1 MKLQIKD
8 ISAVYINPDRFLDR
22 KNKMEG
28 WVKKIG
34 FKSISRVAF
43 NTTYPDRAIT
53 MNYAHLNALR
63 SLLDMSQRPP
73 DTNAS
78 IPAILFEDDAAPM
91 QPLPEYFDVPEEA
104 DLVYLGGSNYDLL
117 GIKLE
122 EYNEDFCRVYNM
134 LSFHA
139 VLFPNKSSV
148 KKIIKLLEKAIN
160 EKKFNDITIASSS
173 TENIFLV
180 PKEGNYFFQDD
191 YTSEVTKFYWKDVLN
206 KFLK

>member
-22 KNKMEG
+22 QRKMEG
-28 WVKKIG
+28 WIHGVG
-34 FKSISRVAF
+34 FSSVTRIAYNESF
-43 NTTYPDRAIT
+43 PDRAIT
-53 MNYAHLNALR
+53 MNHAHKYALEQSKNDVPFI
-63 SLLDMSQRPP
+63 LL
-73 DTNAS
+73 
-78 IPAILFEDDAAPM
+78 EDDAALM
-91 QPLPEYFDVPEEA
+91 QPLPEYFDIPEEA
-104 DLVYLGGSNYDLL
+104 DLVYLGGSNYNLL

-122 EYNEDFCRVYNM
+122 EYNKDFYRVYNM

-139 VLFPNKSSV
+139 VLFPNRNFVEKV
-148 KKIIKLLEKAIN
+148 IKLLEKAIN

-191 YTSEVTKFYWKDVLN
+191 YTSNVTKFYWKDVLN

>member
-22 KNKMEG
+22 KNKMEL
-28 WVKKIG
+28 WVDKMG
-34 FKSISRVAF
+34 FLRTCRINYNKTF
-43 NTTYPDRAIT
+43 PDRAVT
-53 MNYAHLNALR
+53 MNHAHLAAL
-63 SLLDMSQRPP
+63 QINIHQTPF
-73 DTNAS
+73 
-78 IPAILFEDDAAPM
+78 ILFEDDACPM

-104 DLVYLGGSNYDLL
+104 DLVYLGGSNYNLL

-122 EYNEDFCRVYNM
+122 EYDKDFYRVYNM

-139 VLFPNKSSV
+139 VLFPNRNSV
-148 KKIIKLLEKAIN
+148 EKIIKLLEKAIN

-191 YTSEVTKFYWKDVLN
+191 YTSNVTKFLWKDVLN

>member
-1 MKLQIKD
+1 MKLQTKD
-8 ISAVYINPDRFLDR
+8 ISVVYINPDRFLER
-22 KNKMEG
+22 QNKMES
-28 WVKKIG
+28 WVHDIG
-34 FKSISRVAF
+34 FSSVTRIAYNESF
-43 NTTYPDRAIT
+43 PDRAIT
-53 MNYAHLNALR
+53 MNHAHKYALEQSKN
-63 SLLDMSQRPP
+63 DVPF
-73 DTNAS
+73 
-78 IPAILFEDDAAPM
+78 ILFEDDATLM
-91 QPLPEYFDVPEEA
+91 QPLAEYFDVPEEA

-122 EYNEDFCRVYNM
+122 EYNKDFYRVYNM

-139 VLFPNKSSV
+139 VLFPNRNSV
-148 KKIIKLLEKAIN
+148 EKIIKLLEKAIN

-191 YTSEVTKFYWKDVLN
+191 YTSNVTKFYWKDVLN